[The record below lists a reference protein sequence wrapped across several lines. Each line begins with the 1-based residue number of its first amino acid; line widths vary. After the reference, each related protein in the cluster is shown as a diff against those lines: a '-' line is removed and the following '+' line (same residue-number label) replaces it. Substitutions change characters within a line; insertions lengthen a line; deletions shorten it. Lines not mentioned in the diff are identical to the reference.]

1 MQVAQKVNNE
11 LFSNNCYKNK
21 YFISFYDE
29 LDENFVISF
38 DNLKQICMYK
48 GKELSVPNLTLIS
61 VELYRALK
69 RPDHSTRM
77 LDGTLMHVHLI
88 DIEEIDENDE

>member
-1 MQVAQKVNNE
+1 MQVTQKVSNE

-29 LDENFVISF
+29 EDENFVISF

-48 GKELSVPNLTLIS
+48 GKELSVQNLTLIS

-69 RPDHSTRM
+69 RADHSTRM

>member
-1 MQVAQKVNNE
+1 MQRNYTMDEKYNKNVY
-11 LFSNNCYKNK
+11 YKKK

-29 LDENFVISF
+29 TDENFVVSF
-38 DNLKQICMYK
+38 DNLKQLCVYK
-48 GKELSVPNLTLIS
+48 GKELTSQNLILIS

-77 LDGTLMHVHLI
+77 LDGNLMHVYLI
-88 DIEEIDENDE
+88 DIEE